1 MVRDGKTYTHLQKV
15 KSLYGKKMSNL
26 LIYPGDWHL
35 LKNCQQVLFKI
46 YYSEGLKELAK
57 AAGFKG
63 ATLKALQNCSN
74 FKHTTLPATNM
85 GINL

>member
-1 MVRDGKTYTHLQKV
+1 
-15 KSLYGKKMSNL
+15 MSNL

-35 LKNCQQVLFKI
+35 HKKQVLFKI

-74 FKHTTLPATNM
+74 CKHTALPATNM